1 MANLPND
8 RACSGCKKS
17 YDDIHYHKSG
27 IRISTCKPFL
37 RKNPESVNISLNQK
51 KSVSNVVQAALMS
64 KFKKKQSDTCGIVYQ
79 QTYAK
84 WTLYIWF
91 RICVTDIDEIFFD
104 AIWNFCVVKL
114 AHLLDRNNLEH
125 DKATS
130 TKSVYSRRKWGK
142 KSIKTKNF

>member
-1 MANLPND
+1 MANLHNAD
-8 RACSGCKKS
+8 RACPGCKKA
-17 YDDIHYHKSG
+17 YDNIHCHKSG

-37 RKNPESVNISLNQK
+37 RNDPESVNIFSNQK
-51 KSVSNVVQAALMS
+51 KSVSNVVQAVLMS
-64 KFKKKQSDTCGIVYQ
+64 KFKNKQSDACGIVYQ

-104 AIWNFCVVKL
+104 VIWNFCVVKL

-142 KSIKTKNF
+142 NP